1 MSSIEIKRKII
12 NQLSKIEDVSFLK
25 AIKALVDSKAQGSI
39 YRLSEGQKKRI
50 KEGREQLRKGQAI
63 SDEDLQKEIDQW
75 FDSK

>member
-25 AIKALVDSKAQGSI
+25 AIKSLVDSKAQGST
-39 YRLSEGQKKRI
+39 YQLSDIQKKRI
-50 KEGREQLRKGQAI
+50 QEGREQLRKGQAI